1 MTTEQKQKLKTSDMG
16 SIHADAV
23 YGFEQFQKLTGQGRT
38 ALRSFRMQGL
48 RVIRAGN
55 RRYILGS
62 DWIEFLKQH
71 ASRSVDG

>member
-16 SIHADAV
+16 PIHADAV
-23 YGFEQFQKLTGQGRT
+23 YGFEQFQKRTGQGRT

-71 ASRSVDG
+71 ASRSVD